1 MQFVP
6 SGHQPAAIQRTGDPV
21 TDYMTYFNRF
31 GHTVKSTYMWTR
43 SQPFNRRLVILI
55 LALTLGIVAM
65 PVLSPAHLLADDA
78 GIEVTAVSAESRFP
92 DGIRFSVEARSNDK
106 IDEIRVFFR
115 LLGANI
121 GTAYQAVDFEP
132 GTVVTGEAVLPSG
145 TGGKYIPPG
154 TMIRYSF
161 EVRDEGGGLH
171 RTDDQ
176 EMMYTDNRFDWET
189 TSSGV
194 ITVFYYDGDDEKAEG
209 VLDAASQAMER
220 MAPVLG
226 LESSDPMR
234 IMTYTNYADM
244 LPAIPFRSQATRE
257 QLITEGLAFSE
268 QRVLLVFNP
277 DASAQGTVAHEFT
290 HLLVAQAAGR
300 GHRQLPSWL
309 NEGLAEFGNISTGN
323 SYAGA
328 LQRAIDADRVNPL
341 WYQRTFVGKPGDI
354 IVAYGQARSV
364 VDHMI
369 SRHGN
374 KKMAELMKAMDAT
387 QDIDRALERVYKLDT
402 HTLDAEWREALGL
415 DPLEPAVEPEPQVQA
430 TETPLPPATPLTV
443 TPPPPSGATP
453 TAISAPPMDTPEAV
467 PEQSSELPPP
477 SSGCGAS
484 LNHGGVYD
492 LALIA
497 LLAGPF
503 AALWGRGLFRQ
514 RE

>member
-1 MQFVP
+1 MW
-6 SGHQPAAIQRTGDPV
+6 IRL
-21 TDYMTYFNRF
+21 NR
-31 GHTVKSTYMWTR
+31 Y
-43 SQPFNRRLVILI
+43 NRRLLLLVF
-55 LALTLGIVAM
+55 ALTLGMSVV
-65 PVLSPAHLLADDA
+65 PNLSPVNLFADDA
-78 GIEVTAVSAESRFP
+78 GIEVTEISAESRFP
-92 DGIRFSVEARSNDK
+92 DGIRFSVEARSNDE

-121 GTAYQAVDFEP
+121 GTAYRAVDFEP
-132 GTVVTGEAVLPSG
+132 GPLVSGEAVLPSG
-145 TGGKYIPPG
+145 TGGAYIPPG

-161 EVRDEGGGLH
+161 EVRDKGGGVH

-189 TSSGV
+189 TTAGV

-234 IMTYTNYADM
+234 IMTYTDYADM
-244 LPAIPFRSQATRE
+244 LPAIPFRSKATQE

-277 DASAQGTVAHEFT
+277 DASAKGTVAHEFT

-328 LQRAIDADRVNPL
+328 LSRAIAAGRINPL

-364 VDHMI
+364 VDHLV
-369 SRHGN
+369 SQHGN
-374 KKMAELMKAMDAT
+374 EKMAELMKAMHDT
-387 QDIDRALERVYKLDT
+387 RDIDRALKRVYKLDT

-415 DPLEPAVEPEPQVQA
+415 DPLEPAVEPEPQVQPTA
-430 TETPLPPATPLTV
+430 SPLPQATPLTV
-443 TPPPPSGATP
+443 TPPPPSGGTP
-453 TAISAPPMDTPEAV
+453 TAIPVSPTDTPEAV
-467 PEQSSELPPP
+467 PEQASELPPP

-484 LNHGGVYD
+484 LNHGAVSD
-492 LALIA
+492 LAILA

-503 AALWGRGLFRQ
+503 AGLWGRGLFR
-514 RE
+514 RKG

>member
-1 MQFVP
+1 MW
-6 SGHQPAAIQRTGDPV
+6 
-21 TDYMTYFNRF
+21 NRLN
-31 GHTVKSTYMWTR
+31 R
-43 SQPFNRRLVILI
+43 FNRRLLFLVV
-55 LALTLGIVAM
+55 ALTLGMSVV
-65 PVLSPAHLLADDA
+65 PNLSPVDLLADDD
-78 GIEVTAVSAESRFP
+78 GIKVTAVSAESRFP
-92 DGIRFSVEARSNDK
+92 DGIRFSVEARSNDE

-132 GTVVTGEAVLPSG
+132 GTSVTGEAVLLSG

-161 EVRDEGGGLH
+161 EVRDTGGGMH
-171 RTDDQ
+171 RTDDR

-209 VLDAASQAMER
+209 VLDAAGQAMER

-244 LPAIPFRSQATRE
+244 LPAIPFRSKATRE

-309 NEGLAEFGNISTGN
+309 NEGLAEYGNINDGD

-328 LQRAIDADRVNPL
+328 LSRAIDAGRVNPL

-374 KKMAELMKAMDAT
+374 DKMAELMKAMHAT

-415 DPLEPAVEPEPQVQA
+415 DPLEPVVEPESQA
-430 TETPLPPATPLTV
+430 QPTAPPPPPATPLTV
-443 TPPPPSGATP
+443 TPPPPPGATP
-453 TAISAPPMDTPEAV
+453 TAIAAPPTDTPEAV
-467 PEQSSELPPP
+467 PEQDSPLPPP
-477 SSGCGAS
+477 SAGCGAS

-497 LLAGPF
+497 LLAGPL
-503 AALWGRGLFRQ
+503 AGLWGRGLFR
-514 RE
+514 RRG